1 MKYYRITISSN
12 EIELSNQLI
21 KSLKTTI
28 LENDNIVIKSASV
41 ENRTG
46 LTGSEIVISFIIS
59 FSASLLA
66 NEVPR
71 VIKSLQTKISDYKK
85 RSKIKFDIEDVK
97 EIGPDS
103 KDAE

>member
-46 LTGSEIVISFIIS
+46 LTGSEIVISFIIC
-59 FSASLLA
+59 FSASNLG
-66 NEVPR
+66 NEIPR